1 MRAPRRS
8 GQSVP
13 PAAPR
18 ASPPAGRERRE
29 GERLLAY
36 WDGAL
41 EEFGEGI
48 TIASLD
54 ITASTGNSGWSN
66 RFLIS
71 VDPFI
76 ERSVLIMY
84 GAKFAAL
91 LGLPEQ
97 PRADQ
102 PLLRQLPQRYGE
114 VFIEGCTRAQ
124 TESTPVHLAGEVARS
139 DGRAERYRA
148 VFIPVGVRP
157 NALTCFAFGAFSCR
171 VFDRPPAT
179 G

>member
-1 MRAPRRS
+1 MRAPPRS
-8 GQSVP
+8 GQPV
-13 PAAPR
+13 PAAAPQP
-18 ASPPAGRERRE
+18 SSAGRDRRE

-36 WDGAL
+36 WDGKL
-41 EEFGEGI
+41 QEFGEGI

-54 ITASTGNSGWSN
+54 VTAIASSSGWSN

-76 ERSVLIMY
+76 ERSALVMY

-97 PRADQ
+97 PRTDQ
-102 PLLRQLPQRYGE
+102 PLLRQVPQRYGE

-124 TESTPVHLAGEVARS
+124 QEWAPVRLEGEVPRD
-139 DGRAERYRA
+139 DGRVEQYRV

-171 VFDRPPAT
+171 VVDRPVAAD
-179 G
+179 